1 MPVLSVAMP
10 AHNEAENIVGVLTD
24 AVAVLEAIE
33 PDYEI
38 VVVDDGSRDET
49 ANLVHQFAETHERVR
64 LVRHPVNQGYGAA
77 VWTGLTSSTGE
88 RRFFTD
94 SDGQFKLDEL
104 RLLLAEMPPA
114 DFVAG
119 YRTVRQDPLMRKL
132 NGWGWTWLVNLLFGY
147 AARDIDCAFKLM
159 RGEVIESLPVQSRG
173 ATFSAELLVR
183 ARRAGF
189 VFREVGVSHLPR
201 TKGSP
206 SGAKLHVIVRAFK
219 ELLLLWQELRSN
231 PQPLVNREQVCP
243 SPTAVGGG

>member
-1 MPVLSVAMP
+1 MPALSVVFP
-10 AHNEAENIVGVLTD
+10 AHNEAENIVAVLDEAVGVLD
-24 AVAVLEAIE
+24 NIE

-38 VVVDDGSRDET
+38 VVVDDGSRDST
-49 ANLVHQFAETHERVR
+49 ANLVYQFAETHDRVR

-77 VWTGLTSSTGE
+77 VWTGLTSATGE
-88 RRFFTD
+88 KRFFTD
-94 SDGQFKLDEL
+94 ADGQFKLDEL

-119 YRTVRQDPLMRKL
+119 YRTDRQDTWLRKL
-132 NGWGWTWLVNLLFGY
+132 NGWGWTSLVNLLFGY
-147 AARDIDCAFKLM
+147 VSRDVDCAFKLM
-159 RGEVIESLPVQSRG
+159 RRQVIESLPVQSRG

-206 SGAKLHVIVRAFK
+206 SGAKLSVI
-219 ELLLLWQELRSN
+219 
-231 PQPLVNREQVCP
+231 
-243 SPTAVGGG
+243 

>member
-1 MPVLSVAMP
+1 MPALSLAMP
-10 AHNEAENIVGVLTD
+10 AHNEAENIID
-24 AVAVLEAIE
+24 VLEEAVSVLESIE

-38 VVVDDGSRDET
+38 VVVDDGSRDNT
-49 ANLVHQFAETHERVR
+49 ANLVHEFAETHDRVR

-88 RRFFTD
+88 KRFFTD
-94 SDGQFKLDEL
+94 SDAQFKLDEL
-104 RLLLAEMPPA
+104 RLLLAQMPPA

-119 YRTVRQDPLMRKL
+119 YRRVRQDPLMRKL
-132 NGWGWTWLVNLLFGY
+132 NGWGWTSLVNLLFAY
-147 AARDIDCAFKLM
+147 AARDVDCAFKLM
-159 RGEVIESLPVQSRG
+159 RREVVESLPVQSRG

-206 SGAKLHVIVRAFK
+206 SGAKLQVILRAFK
-219 ELLLLWQELRSN
+219 ELLALWMELRVH
-231 PQPLVNREQVCP
+231 PQPVIKAAEPRAALSRP
-243 SPTAVGGG
+243 

>member
-10 AHNEAENIVGVLTD
+10 AHNEAENIVEVLTE
-24 AVAVLEAIE
+24 AVAVLENLE

-38 VVVDDGSRDET
+38 VVVDDGSKDDT
-49 ANLVHQFAETHERVR
+49 ANLVHRFAETHDRVR

-77 VWTGLTSSTGE
+77 VWTGLTSSSGDK
-88 RRFFTD
+88 RFFTD

-119 YRTVRQDPLMRKL
+119 YRRVRQDPLMRKL
-132 NGWGWTWLVNLLFGY
+132 NGWGWCWLVNTLFGY

-159 RGEVIESLPVQSRG
+159 RREVIESLPLQSRG
-173 ATFSAELLVR
+173 ATFSAELLIR

-206 SGAKLHVIVRAFK
+206 SGAKLKVIVRAFK
-219 ELLLLWQELRSN
+219 ELLLLWKELKAH
-231 PQPLVNREQVCP
+231 PQQALKREEP
-243 SPTAVGGG
+243 AAIHTLSF

>member
-1 MPVLSVAMP
+1 MP
-10 AHNEAENIVGVLTD
+10 AHNEAENIVGVLNE
-24 AVAVLEAIE
+24 AVSVLESIE

-38 VVVDDGSRDET
+38 VVVDDGSKDDT
-49 ANLVHQFAETHERVR
+49 ANLVHQFAETHDRVR

-94 SDGQFKLDEL
+94 SDAQFKLDEL
-104 RLLLAEMPPA
+104 RLLLREMPPA

-119 YRTVRQDPLMRKL
+119 YRTERQDPWMRKL
-132 NGWGWTWLVNLLFGY
+132 NGWGWTSLVNLLFGY
-147 AARDIDCAFKLM
+147 AARDVDCAFKLM
-159 RGEVIESLPVQSRG
+159 RREVIETLPVRSRG

-189 VFREVGVSHLPR
+189 VFREVGVTHLPR

-206 SGAKLHVIVRAFK
+206 SGAKLHVILRAFK
-219 ELLLLWQELRSN
+219 ELLLLWNELRAH
-231 PQPLVNREQVCP
+231 PQPEADAAEPRPAALTRR
-243 SPTAVGGG
+243 

>member
-1 MPVLSVAMP
+1 MP
-10 AHNEAENIVGVLTD
+10 AHNEAENIVGVLNE
-24 AVAVLEAIE
+24 AVSVLESIE

-38 VVVDDGSRDET
+38 VVVDDGSKDDT

-94 SDGQFKLDEL
+94 SDAQFKLDEL
-104 RLLLAEMPPA
+104 RLLLQEMPPA

-119 YRTVRQDPLMRKL
+119 YRIDRQDPWMRKL
-132 NGWGWTWLVNLLFGY
+132 NGWGWTSLVNLLFGY
-147 AARDIDCAFKLM
+147 AARDVDCAFKLM
-159 RGEVIESLPVQSRG
+159 RREVIESLPVHSRG

-189 VFREVGVSHLPR
+189 VFREVGVTHLPR

-206 SGAKLHVIVRAFK
+206 SGAKLHVILRAFK
-219 ELLLLWQELRSN
+219 ELLLLWNELRAD
-231 PQPLVNREQVCP
+231 REAEADP
-243 SPTAVGGG
+243 AEPRPAALTRR

>member
-1 MPVLSVAMP
+1 MPALSVAMP
-10 AHNEAENIVGVLTD
+10 AHNEADNIIDVLSEAVGVL
-24 AVAVLEAIE
+24 ERIE

-38 VVVDDGSRDET
+38 VVVDDGSRDNT
-49 ANLVHQFAETHERVR
+49 ANLVRQFAETHERVR

-88 RRFFTD
+88 KRFFTD
-94 SDGQFKLDEL
+94 SDAQFKLDEL
-104 RLLLAEMPPA
+104 QLLLNEMPPA

-119 YRTVRQDPLMRKL
+119 YRKVRQDTFMRRL
-132 NGWGWTWLVNLLFGY
+132 NGKGWTGLVNLLFGY
-147 AARDIDCAFKLM
+147 AARDVDCAFKLM
-159 RGEVIESLPVQSRG
+159 CREVVEQLPVQSRG

-206 SGAKLHVIVRAFK
+206 SGAKLHVILRAFK
-219 ELLLLWQELRSN
+219 ELLKLWRELRAH
-231 PQPLVNREQVCP
+231 PQAQLRRTPEP
-243 SPTAVGGG
+243 DAAVLTSR

>member
-10 AHNEAENIVGVLTD
+10 AHNEAENIVDVLSD
-24 AVAVLEAIE
+24 AVAVLERIE

-38 VVVDDGSRDET
+38 VVVDDGSTDGT

-64 LVRHPVNQGYGAA
+64 LVRHQVNQGYGAA
-77 VWTGLTSSTGE
+77 VWTGLTSSAGDK
-88 RRFFTD
+88 RFFTD
-94 SDGQFKLDEL
+94 ADGQFKLEEL

-119 YRTVRQDPLMRKL
+119 YRRVRQDPFMRKL
-132 NGWGWTWLVNLLFGY
+132 NGWGWCWLVNSLFGY

-159 RGEVIESLPVQSRG
+159 RREVIESLPVKSRG

-189 VFREVGVSHLPR
+189 IFREVGVSHLPR
-201 TKGSP
+201 TKGAP
-206 SGAKLHVIVRAFK
+206 SGAKLKVIVRAFK
-219 ELLLLWQELRSN
+219 ELLLLWRELRSH
-231 PQPLVNREQVCP
+231 PQPRIRTSAEP
-243 SPTAVGGG
+243 AAVLTHR